1 MNLKIAQKFYML
13 STVFLLFITAMVV
26 YTFMVLASQE
36 KDGVVI
42 NLAGKQR
49 MLSQKLAKEALG
61 VSSGKV
67 KPSELISTAK
77 LFDKTLNGL
86 LFGDP
91 DLGLPKTEEKH
102 IVEQLFKVKDL
113 WGPFYKK
120 VMVIASSPT
129 YAEKQNAIK
138 FIMDNNIPLLK
149 EMNKAV
155 KLYEEATVGN
165 VQGLKSFQVVFLVL
179 SVIVMGFVLL
189 FIDKKIVKPVKSIS
203 SAAHEVIKGN
213 LDVEVEIKSRDELGI
228 LGSDFNKMVASIKKT
243 RSALLKEKSE
253 VEEKIAQATKDIE
266 ENRRYLDRNTEKM
279 LKAMQRFAQGDLT
292 VSLKPERSNDNI
304 CRLFKGFNQA
314 VENIKFL
321 ILEVYDA
328 VEATASAS
336 VQISS
341 NIEEIANGTQQQNGQ
356 TAEVASA
363 VDQMTSSI
371 LETNNFAEEASRASR
386 QAGEI
391 ASTGGEVVLE
401 TIEGMDKIAKVVEK
415 SAKSIEELG
424 EGSNQIG
431 EIIQVINE
439 IAEQTNLLALNA
451 AIEAARAGEQGRGF
465 AVVADEVRKLAERT
479 TNATTQI
486 EDMIKQIQK
495 DTNEAVSSIKEGE
508 AEVERGKEK
517 ANVAGESLNNII
529 DSVKKTVELVSQVA
543 DANKEQAETAEKIS
557 SNIEIISNVTNQTNL
572 GVQQIV
578 EAVDDLS
585 RLTLNLKSKLE
596 RFYIKEIEGDRKNEE
611 SNPLEPE
618 EQTVAV

>member
-1 MNLKIAQKFYML
+1 MKLKIAQKFYML
-13 STVFLLFITAMVV
+13 STVFLLFIAAMVV

-67 KPSELISTAK
+67 KPSELLSTAK
-77 LFDKTLNGL
+77 LFDKTLRGL
-86 LFGDP
+86 LFGDKE
-91 DLGLPKTEEKH
+91 LGLPKTEEKD
-102 IVEQLFKVKDL
+102 IVEQLFKVNDL

-120 VMVIASSPT
+120 IKTIASSPA
-129 YAEKQNAIK
+129 YAEKQSAIK
-138 FIMDNNIPLLK
+138 FILDNNIPLLK

-155 KLYEEATVGN
+155 HMYEKATVSN
-165 VQGLKSFQVVFLVL
+165 VQGLKRFQIIFLVL
-179 SVIVMGFVLL
+179 SVVVMAFVLM
-189 FIDKKIVKPVKSIS
+189 FINKNIVKPVKSIS

-213 LDVEVEIKSRDELGI
+213 LDVTVEVNSKDELGI
-228 LGSDFNKMVASIKKT
+228 LGDDFNKMVASIKST
-243 RSALLKEKSE
+243 RTALIKEKNE
-253 VEEKIAQATKDIE
+253 VEKKIEQATKDIE
-266 ENRRYLDRNTEKM
+266 ENRKYLDRNTAKM
-279 LKAMQRFAQGDLT
+279 LEAMQKFAQGDLT
-292 VSLKPERSNDNI
+292 VSLTPERSNDNI
-304 CRLFKGFNQA
+304 CRLFKGFNKA
-314 VENIKFL
+314 VENIKHL

-341 NIEEIANGTQQQNGQ
+341 NIEEIANGTQHQSGQ

-371 LETNNFAEEASRASR
+371 LETNNFAEEASSASR

-391 ASTGGEVVLE
+391 ASTGGEVVLQ

-495 DTNEAVSSIKEGE
+495 DTNEAVLSIREGE
-508 AEVERGKEK
+508 AEVEKGKEK

-543 DANKEQAETAEKIS
+543 AANKEQAETAEKIS
-557 SNIEIISNVTNQTNL
+557 SNIEIISNVTNQTNV

-596 RFYIKEIEGDRKNEE
+596 RFYIKEVEGENNQSVEYSRKNKEE
-611 SNPLEPE
+611 LVNG
-618 EQTVAV
+618 